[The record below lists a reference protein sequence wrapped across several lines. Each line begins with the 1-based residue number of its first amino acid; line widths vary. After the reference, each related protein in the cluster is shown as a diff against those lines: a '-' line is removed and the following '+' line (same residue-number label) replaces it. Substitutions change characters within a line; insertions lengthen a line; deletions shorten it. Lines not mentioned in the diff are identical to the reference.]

1 MADSSKPIGFL
12 AFKKDEHGD
21 IDEFAVIPDQDK
33 LESWKA
39 GPIPGPEVP
48 EVTPTVAEPKV
59 LNSRDRV
66 TSLLDRFRNSM
77 MSVHSM
83 IDFTSA
89 IAPGMTQ
96 YFINHRLTAHARK
109 NLSLREDDGVFLI
122 YNLSRNNLADT
133 SRLLEEFD
141 IDKQGFDALPS
152 ATLLSLVATFDSYF
166 SEIVHFFLSIH
177 PERYTESDKQ
187 ISLKELFT
195 RKSLEEVVSQVI
207 DLEVSQ
213 LMRGSHTEQVQ
224 FIESHLDVKII
235 GHYARWPNFV
245 EIFERRNLVAH
256 GDLIASESYITNCRS
271 AKDTDI
277 EDITVGQQ
285 LSLTPEYLHKATD
298 ALSEFGILLV
308 FVLWRKHIKNSA
320 EDAFKYVSETCY
332 DLIRKKR
339 SQLAQKLL
347 EFALYKQPRACSDR
361 VIRMMLVNLANSYK
375 IMKNEPKCQE
385 VISSID
391 WTASGDNFQI
401 CIASLQGDVDKVVG
415 LMPGLA
421 ASKAIDAKAID
432 ANSFREWPVFD
443 WVRDDSKIN
452 ETFERVYGEPMR
464 NKVAEGITSVKT
476 TEVPEPEPAVGGLS
490 PTEMDATRH

>member
-1 MADSSKPIGFL
+1 
-12 AFKKDEHGD
+12 
-21 IDEFAVIPDQDK
+21 
-33 LESWKA
+33 
-39 GPIPGPEVP
+39 
-48 EVTPTVAEPKV
+48 
-59 LNSRDRV
+59 
-66 TSLLDRFRNSM
+66 
-77 MSVHSM
+77 
-83 IDFTSA
+83 
-89 IAPGMTQ
+89 
-96 YFINHRLTAHARK
+96 
-109 NLSLREDDGVFLI
+109 
-122 YNLSRNNLADT
+122 
-133 SRLLEEFD
+133 
-141 IDKQGFDALPS
+141 
-152 ATLLSLVATFDSYF
+152 
-166 SEIVHFFLSIH
+166 
-177 PERYTESDKQ
+177 
-187 ISLKELFT
+187 
-195 RKSLEEVVSQVI
+195 LEEVVSQVI

-235 GHYARWPNFV
+235 GHYARWSNFV

-256 GDLIASESYITNCRS
+256 GNLIASESYITNCRS

-332 DLIRKKR
+332 DLISKKR